1 MKVDSDV
8 CMRCGA
14 CAGVCPFDAID
25 ATDGYV
31 RANERCT
38 ECGLCGKICPV
49 GAITVGKRV

>member
-1 MKVDSDV
+1 MKVNPEL

-14 CAGVCPFDAID
+14 CAGVCQFDAVE

-38 ECGLCGKICPV
+38 ECGICAKICPV
-49 GAITVGKRV
+49 GAITVGKRA